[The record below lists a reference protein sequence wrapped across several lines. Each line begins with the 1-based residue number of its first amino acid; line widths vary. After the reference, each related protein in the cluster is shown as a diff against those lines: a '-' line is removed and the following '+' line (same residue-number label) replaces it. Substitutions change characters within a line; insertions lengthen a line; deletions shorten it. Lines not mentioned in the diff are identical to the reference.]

1 MAEPGPLRMPPNVRT
16 KDFPM
21 TDQAIQTINPLTEQ
35 VLTTYPLMS
44 DNEAFGIVQKSHD
57 AFLQWRLTSLDER
70 AGVIAAIA
78 VELRKSKDEFASLM
92 TDEIGK
98 LLSDG
103 RTEIEL
109 CASICDYT
117 AKNGP
122 TMLADE
128 NRQVPQGRGL
138 VTYAPLGVIYGIQP
152 WNFPCYQAIRY
163 SISSLMAG
171 NGVLLK
177 HSANCTGSALLLRD
191 VYERAG
197 LPSNLFGVLLI
208 SHDQSDRIIEHRLV
222 RGVTLTGSDTA
233 GRAVAQKAASV
244 TKKTVMELG
253 SNDAYMVFD
262 DADLDLAIKV
272 CVQGRLFNNGQ
283 TCVNAKRFIVT
294 EKNYDAFVNGYAAAF
309 NAIVM
314 GDPNEEATQLGP
326 LVSRSQRDQ
335 VHAQVEASVA
345 KGARIVAGGAI
356 PDRIGFFYPAT
367 ALVDVAPGQP
377 AYDDEIFGP
386 VASIIRAKNDDDAMR
401 IANDSRYG
409 LGGGIFSKDVDRA
422 VKMAA
427 TYFDTGMVCINTYTI
442 ASPDMP
448 FGGVKG
454 SGYGR
459 EHGEVGLKEFVNV
472 KSITIGA

>member
-1 MAEPGPLRMPPNVRT
+1 MADKT
-16 KDFPM
+16 
-21 TDQAIQTINPLTEQ
+21 IQTVNPLTEQ
-35 VLTTYPLMS
+35 VLTTYPMMS
-44 DNEAFGIVQKSHD
+44 DDEAIHTVQTSHD
-57 AFLQWRLTSLDER
+57 AYLEWRLKSLQER
-70 AGVIAAIA
+70 ASVIVAIAA
-78 VELRKSKDEFASLM
+78 ELRKSKDEFAQLM
-92 TDEIGK
+92 TDEMGK

-103 RTEIEL
+103 HNEIEL

-117 AKNGP
+117 AKHGQK
-122 TMLADE
+122 MLADE
-128 NRQVPQGRGL
+128 EREVPHGRGL
-138 VTYAPLGVIYGIQP
+138 VVYAPLGVIYGIQP

-177 HSANCTGSALLLRD
+177 HAESCTGSGLMLRD
-191 VYERAG
+191 IYERAG
-197 LPSNLFGVLLI
+197 LPKGLFGVLLI
-208 SHDQSDRIIEHRLV
+208 THDQSDMIIEHKLV
-222 RGVTLTGSDTA
+222 RGVTLTGSNKA
-233 GRAVAQKAASV
+233 GRTIAQKAASV
-244 TKKTVMELG
+244 TKKIVLELG

-262 DADLDLAIKV
+262 DADLDLAIKT
-272 CVQGRLFNNGQ
+272 CVQARLFNNGQ

-294 EKNYDAFVNGYAAAF
+294 EKNYDAFVEGFAAAF
-309 NAIVM
+309 YGIAI
-314 GDPNEEATQLGP
+314 GDPNKEETQLGP
-326 LVSRSQRDQ
+326 MVSCSQRDR
-335 VHAQVEASVA
+335 VHRQVEESVA
-345 KGARIVAGGAI
+345 KGATVVAGGVI
-356 PDRIGFFYPAT
+356 PNRTGWFYPAT

-386 VASIIRAKNDDDAMR
+386 VASIIKAKDDEDAMR
-401 IANDSRYG
+401 LANDSRYG
-409 LGGGIFSKDVDRA
+409 LGGGIFSKNVDRA

-472 KSITIGA
+472 KSITIAA